1 MTELTCFKAYEI
13 RGEIGVNIDD
23 GIAYRIGRA
32 LAQHFDAKSIVIGDN
47 TSETSPI
54 FVPVALKA
62 FLRAWQKS
70 GNHLAKQSCKR
81 SDNGVLWG
89 TINGLSG
96 RYKKGAGLQL

>member
-23 GIAYRIGRA
+23 GIAYRIGCA
-32 LAQHFDAKSIVIGDN
+32 LAQHFDAKSIVIGDD

-62 FLRAWQKS
+62 FLRTCQRS
-70 GNHLAKQSCKR
+70 RNYLAEQSHEI
-81 SDNGVLWG
+81 SDNLRLWVA
-89 TINGLSG
+89 G
-96 RYKKGAGLQL
+96 RWKND